1 MKTISIRELHTRTGH
16 YVRHAAVEPI
26 TVTDRG
32 ATVAILQPAP
42 APARVTFAQRRL
54 RRDIYVKGLP
64 SRPLEPQAAW
74 DGVRLALAV
83 AATDRPTELQGA
95 GNARGTA

>member
-16 YVRHAAVEPI
+16 YVRRAAIEPI

-42 APARVTFAQRRL
+42 APTRVTFAQRRL
-54 RRDIYVKGLP
+54 RPGFLKLQSKPLLGVDSGQIISEDRD
-64 SRPLEPQAAW
+64 
-74 DGVRLALAV
+74 
-83 AATDRPTELQGA
+83 
-95 GNARGTA
+95 AR

>member
-16 YVRHAAVEPI
+16 YVRRAATEPI

-42 APARVTFAQRRL
+42 APTRVTFAQRRL
-54 RRDIYVKGLP
+54 RPGFIKLQSKPLLGVDSGQMISEDRD
-64 SRPLEPQAAW
+64 
-74 DGVRLALAV
+74 
-83 AATDRPTELQGA
+83 
-95 GNARGTA
+95 AR

>member
-16 YVRHAAVEPI
+16 YVRHAATEPI

-32 ATVAILQPAP
+32 ETVAIIQPAS

-54 RRDIYVKGLP
+54 RPGFRRFLKQGIIAGMDSTQIISEDRD
-64 SRPLEPQAAW
+64 
-74 DGVRLALAV
+74 
-83 AATDRPTELQGA
+83 
-95 GNARGTA
+95 AR